1 MKDINY
7 LSECGNLL
15 ENLLKQE
22 SHIDIVRFWT
32 YETRVYSI
40 MWEID
45 DSEDAEE
52 GKEQQLVDLLKQI
65 YNYCRFKLG
74 WCDNK
79 FAIELNVDPCWHI
92 FVGFWDWHI
101 CIGQS
106 IEPNMYPPK
115 MKLDEFGCPQSIRF
129 R

>member
-7 LSECGNLL
+7 LATCGNLL
-15 ENLLKQE
+15 ENLLREE
-22 SHIDIVRFWT
+22 SHIDIVRFWM
-32 YETRVYSI
+32 YETRVYSL

-45 DSEDAEE
+45 DPEDAEE
-52 GKEQQLVDLLKQI
+52 GKEQQLVDLLQQI

-79 FAIELNVDPCWHI
+79 IAIELNVAPCWHI
-92 FVGFWDWHI
+92 FVGFWDRHI
-101 CIGQS
+101 CIGQA

-115 MKLDEFGCPQSIRF
+115 QRNDKFGYPEYINF

>member
-7 LSECGNLL
+7 LATCGNLL
-15 ENLLKQE
+15 ENLLREE
-22 SHIDIVRFWT
+22 SHINIIRFWT
-32 YETRVYSI
+32 YETRVYSL

-45 DSEDAEE
+45 DPEDAEE
-52 GKEQQLVDLLKQI
+52 GKEQQLVDLLQQI

-79 FAIELNVDPCWHI
+79 IAIELNVAPCWHI
-92 FVGFWDWHI
+92 FVGFWDRHI
-101 CIGQS
+101 CIGQA

-115 MKLDEFGCPQSIRF
+115 MKESKWGSPERIRF